1 MLKTAVGQSGVVRSL
16 CHQRLRT
23 PARITCWVTNALV
36 ATYCGEKQTAV
47 SGAATAVSR
56 MMILKVL
63 GAVLFALP
71 AFGQLQLFQ
80 VEGVKE
86 TPVASVYQVPAA
98 APGDSL
104 ETRFRVRNQGTGA
117 IALQSLSLSG
127 TGIKIVTASAP
138 SLPYTIA
145 PAAFVDFRFVF
156 SPDTLGSY
164 SASLQVNNISVL
176 IRGSAVAAVTVKF
189 AGSPLSSGATADFG
203 KLERGVSLQQTFSLT
218 NFSNA
223 PLTVSSIVISG
234 TAFQGPSGITAPVTL
249 STGQSVPFQIT
260 FTPQTATAFSGTLTI
275 DGRSFNLTGMGLDPP
290 LPSASFILDS
300 ATASSSQQLKLKV
313 VLAATSKVNGTGTL
327 TLEFRPSVTTVL
339 DDPAIQFLS
348 GPKRQATV
356 TVVSGEAIGRFGSSL
371 EMVFQT
377 GTTAGTIL
385 FTLKLPNSTVQ
396 QSLVVAPAAPGIDI
410 ANGTRRVSDLDI
422 NLTGFDNTR
431 SASRLAF
438 TFYDKNGKVLA
449 PGAVTADI
457 SKDFKSFFGSSPAG
471 GAFALRATFPVSG
484 DPTVVVGADVEMT
497 NAAGVTKTQRITF

>member
-1 MLKTAVGQSGVVRSL
+1 
-16 CHQRLRT
+16 
-23 PARITCWVTNALV
+23 
-36 ATYCGEKQTAV
+36 
-47 SGAATAVSR
+47 
-56 MMILKVL
+56 MIRRVL
-63 GAVLFALP
+63 GALLFALP

-80 VEGVKE
+80 FDGVKE

-117 IALQSLSLSG
+117 IFLQSLSLSG
-127 TGIKIVTASAP
+127 TGLKIVTASAP

-145 PAAFVDFRFVF
+145 PGAFVDFRFVF

-189 AGSPLSSGATADFG
+189 AGSPLSSGTTADFG
-203 KLERGVSLQQTFSLT
+203 KLERGLSLQQTFSLT

-260 FTPQTATAFSGTLTI
+260 FAPQTATAFSGTLII
-275 DGRSFNLTGMGLDPP
+275 DGRTFNLTGMGLDPP

-313 VLAATSKVNGTGTL
+313 LLAATSKVNGTGTL
-327 TLEFRPSVTTVL
+327 TLEFRPSVPVL

-457 SKDFKSFFGSSPAG
+457 SKDFKTFFGSSPTG

-484 DPTVVVGADVEMT
+484 DPTVVAGADVEMT